1 MCSGVHRNTWV
12 GGLRLRRFSLRD
24 IRDSHSLALW
34 PLVGRGIAA
43 LEEFPL
49 QKELTD
55 EHTESE
61 EQQQKQ
67 EGEHKDCVCNL
78 EKK

>member
-24 IRDSHSLALW
+24 LRGSRSQALW

-49 QKELTD
+49 QKELMD
-55 EHTESE
+55 EHTVPE
-61 EQQQKQ
+61 EQRQKQ

>member
-1 MCSGVHRNTWV
+1 MILYVCAGVNRNTWV

-24 IRDSHSLALW
+24 LRGSHSQALW

-49 QKELTD
+49 QKELMG
-55 EHTESE
+55 EHTVPED
-61 EQQQKQ
+61 Q
-67 EGEHKDCVCNL
+67 
-78 EKK
+78 